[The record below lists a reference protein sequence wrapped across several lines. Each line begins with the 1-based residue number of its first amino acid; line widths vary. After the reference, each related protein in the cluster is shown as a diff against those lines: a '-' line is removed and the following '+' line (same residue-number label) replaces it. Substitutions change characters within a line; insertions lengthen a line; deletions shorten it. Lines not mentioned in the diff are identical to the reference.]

1 MRVFAAVEAG
11 DILEVIWVSL
21 VAAVF
26 VSTVFSLVVVGSARS
41 AEARR
46 NGHGSGVVLVW
57 GGLAL
62 LAFVLFAGAV
72 GYGVHIMLS
81 KS

>member
-1 MRVFAAVEAG
+1 MLLLANVKAG
-11 DILEVIWVSL
+11 DILEVVWVSL
-21 VAAVF
+21 VAAVV
-26 VSTVFSLVVVGSARS
+26 VSTVYSLVVVGSARS

-46 NGHGSGVVLVW
+46 NGHGTAAAVW
-57 GGLAL
+57 GGLAV
-62 LAFVLFAGAV
+62 LAFAVFAATV

>member
-1 MRVFAAVEAG
+1 VFAVVKAG

-21 VAAVF
+21 VTAVF

-41 AEARR
+41 ADARR
-46 NGHGSGVVLVW
+46 NGDGTAAAVW
-57 GGLAL
+57 AGLAV
-62 LAFVLFAGAV
+62 LAFALFAGAV
-72 GYGVHIMLS
+72 AFGVHIMLS

>member
-1 MRVFAAVEAG
+1 MFAVVKAG

-26 VSTVFSLVVVGSARS
+26 VSTVFSLVVLGSARS
-41 AEARR
+41 ADARR
-46 NGHGSGVVLVW
+46 NGNGTVALVW
-57 GGLAL
+57 GGMAVLCLA
-62 LAFVLFAGAV
+62 LFAGAV
-72 GYGVHIMLS
+72 VYGVHIMLS

>member
-1 MRVFAAVEAG
+1 VFAVVKAG

-26 VSTVFSLVVVGSARS
+26 VSTVFSFVVVGSARS
-41 AEARR
+41 VDARR
-46 NGHGSGVVLVW
+46 NGDGTAAVVW
-57 GGLAL
+57 AGLAV
-62 LAFVLFAGAV
+62 LAFALFAGAV
-72 GYGVHIMLS
+72 AYGVHIMLS

>member
-1 MRVFAAVEAG
+1 MFAAVEAR

-21 VAAVF
+21 IAG
-26 VSTVFSLVVVGSARS
+26 VVVSISYSCAVLGTARS

-46 NGHGSGVVLVW
+46 SGNGSASVVWAGV
-57 GGLAL
+57 AII
-62 LAFVLFAGAV
+62 AFAAFAGAV
-72 GYGVHIMLS
+72 VYGVHIMLS

>member
-1 MRVFAAVEAG
+1 VFAAVQAG

-21 VAAVF
+21 VAGICV
-26 VSTVFSLVVVGSARS
+26 TTTFSIVVLGSARS

-46 NGHGSGVVLVW
+46 SGAGTSAFVW
-57 GGLAL
+57 AGLAIF
-62 LAFVLFAGAV
+62 AFAVFAAAV
-72 GYGVHIMLS
+72 VYGVHIMLS